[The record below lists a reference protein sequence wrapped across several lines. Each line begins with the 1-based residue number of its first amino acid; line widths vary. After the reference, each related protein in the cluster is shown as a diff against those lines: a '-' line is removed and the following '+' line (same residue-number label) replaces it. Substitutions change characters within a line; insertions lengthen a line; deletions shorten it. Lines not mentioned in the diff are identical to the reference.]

1 MLWGYRRLTAGDNPF
16 YLIEINFI
24 IKMSSNQVKPMP
36 DYRQQ
41 AVIATR
47 VADNENFC
55 YSSISEMIEQLKP
68 VCPHL
73 SPAVVTQCFNGKRKE
88 CDGYTFKKVDM
99 GSLESDTTLT
109 SQGKP
114 SVEDLAFT
122 QKFIRSPKGKPANN
136 LQNTQLIIENDPRIM
151 GKLSYNTMI
160 DERQYMGEPVKDS
173 LYYDLASI
181 VEEYLG
187 VYSDQHIT
195 KAVDRV
201 CRKNSY
207 HPIQTVISNLTWDG
221 TKRLETILIE
231 LLGAKDNKLNRA
243 LTVKWF
249 YGLMKRQFEEGC
261 NWDHMLVLHDKCGG
275 TGKSTFP
282 SRIALDEFCSSNIDI
297 DNLEDK
303 DNIALMNHS
312 WIINFD
318 ELAHFDKPEM
328 ERIKKFLTGTYSK
341 TRPAYGREVKLFL
354 RHCVFFGS
362 TNNDYFLRDY
372 TDPDK
377 TERRFWIVECEGE
390 PHNREWWNKR
400 FPDDKRDQ
408 VLAEAYDFYKKNPEF
423 DYELTPEEDALL
435 FDVQSKYK
443 TANHDIELTSLIKSL
458 TNDRWPVYWQNSLYS
473 FKSVYKSLSNGD
485 GIQGDV
491 QIDAIPVDYVRS
503 IFKQKTAG
511 FITSAFKNKGWSKD
525 IYMFNGEITECYLRE
540 GVETN
545 VELNEDGQYVL
556 KDQSNEP
563 ELF

>member
-1 MLWGYRRLTAGDNPF
+1 
-16 YLIEINFI
+16 
-24 IKMSSNQVKPMP
+24 MP

-47 VADNENFC
+47 VADKEDFC

-99 GSLESDTTLT
+99 GSFESDTTLT

-122 QKFIRSPKGKPANN
+122 QNFIRSPKGKPVNN

-207 HPIQTVISNLTWDG
+207 HPIQTVITNLEWDG
-221 TKRLETILIE
+221 EKRLETILID

-297 DNLEDK
+297 DNLDDK

-328 ERIKKFLTGTYSK
+328 ERIKKFLTNTYSK
-341 TRPAYGREVKLFL
+341 TRPAYGKEVKMFY

-362 TNNDYFLRDY
+362 TNNNYFLRDY

-377 TERRFWIVECEGE
+377 VERRFWIVECEGE
-390 PHNREWWNKR
+390 PHNREWWNEH
-400 FPDDKRDQ
+400 FPDEIRDQ
-408 VLAEAYDFYKKNPEF
+408 VLAEAYDFYINNPKF
-423 DYELTPEEDALL
+423 DYDLTPEEDALL

-458 TNDRWPVYWQNSLYS
+458 TNDRWPVYWQNNLYS
-473 FKSVYKSLSNGD
+473 FRSVYKMLSNGD

-511 FITSAFKNKGWSKD
+511 FITSAFKNKGWSMD
-525 IYMFNGEITECYLRE
+525 VYMFNGEITECYLRE

>member
-1 MLWGYRRLTAGDNPF
+1 MTTNQ
-16 YLIEINFI
+16 
-24 IKMSSNQVKPMP
+24 IKQTT

-47 VADNENFC
+47 VADNEDFR

-99 GSLESDTTLT
+99 GSFESDTTLT

-122 QKFIRSPKGKPANN
+122 QNFIRSPKGKPANN
-136 LQNTQLIIENDPRIM
+136 LQNTQLIIENDPRIK

-207 HPIQTVISNLTWDG
+207 HPIQTVITNLKWDG
-221 TKRLETILIE
+221 EKRLETILIE
-231 LLGAKDNKLNRA
+231 LLGAKDNKLNRV

-341 TRPAYGREVKLFL
+341 TRPAYGKEVKLFL

-362 TNNDYFLRDY
+362 TNNNYFLRDY

-377 TERRFWIVECEGE
+377 AERRFWIVECEGE
-390 PHNREWWNKR
+390 PHNREWWNEH
-400 FPDDKRDQ
+400 FDNDKRDQ
-408 VLAEAYDFYKKNPEF
+408 VLAEAYDFYRNNPDF
-423 DYELTPEEDALL
+423 DYDLTPEEDALL
-435 FDVQSKYK
+435 FAVQNKYK

-473 FKSVYKSLSNGD
+473 FRSVYKMLSNGD

-511 FITSAFKNKGWSKD
+511 FITSAFKNKGWSMD
-525 IYMFNGEITECYLRE
+525 VYMFNGEITECYLRE

>member
-1 MLWGYRRLTAGDNPF
+1 MTVGDNPF
-16 YLIEINFI
+16 YLIEIKII
-24 IKMSSNQVKPMP
+24 IKMSSNQSKQMP

-47 VADNENFC
+47 VADNEDFC

-68 VCPHL
+68 ICPHL

-99 GSLESDTTLT
+99 GSFESDTTLT
-109 SQGKP
+109 SRGKP

-122 QKFIRSPKGKPANN
+122 QNFIRSPKGKPVNN

-201 CRKNSY
+201 CRENSY
-207 HPIQTVISNLTWDG
+207 HPIQTVISNLEWDG
-221 TKRLETILIE
+221 EKRLETILIE

-297 DNLEDK
+297 DNLDDK
-303 DNIALMNHS
+303 DNVALMNHS

-328 ERIKKFLTGTYSK
+328 ERIKKFLTNTYSK
-341 TRPAYGREVKLFL
+341 IRPAYGREVKMFY

-362 TNNDYFLRDY
+362 TNNNYFLRDY

-390 PHNREWWNKR
+390 PHNREWWDEH
-400 FPDDKRDQ
+400 FPDDIRDQ
-408 VLAEAYDFYKKNPEF
+408 VLAEAYDFYKNNPKF

-435 FDVQSKYK
+435 FEVQSRYK

-473 FKSVYKSLSNGD
+473 FRSVYKMLSNGD

>member
-1 MLWGYRRLTAGDNPF
+1 
-16 YLIEINFI
+16 
-24 IKMSSNQVKPMP
+24 MSSNQVKQTP

-47 VADNENFC
+47 VADKEDFY

-99 GSLESDTTLT
+99 GSFESDTTLT
-109 SQGKP
+109 NQEKP

-122 QKFIRSPKGKPANN
+122 QNFIRSPKGKPVNN

-207 HPIQTVISNLTWDG
+207 HPIQTVITNLEWDG
-221 TKRLETILIE
+221 EKRLETILID

-243 LTVKWF
+243 LTIKWF

-328 ERIKKFLTGTYSK
+328 ERIKKFLTNTYSK
-341 TRPAYGREVKLFL
+341 TRPAYGKEVKMFY

-362 TNNDYFLRDY
+362 TNNNYFLRDY

-390 PHNREWWNKR
+390 PHSREWWNEH
-400 FPDDKRDQ
+400 FDNDKRDQ
-408 VLAEAYDFYKKNPEF
+408 VLAEAYDFYKKNPNF
-423 DYELTPEEDALL
+423 DYELTREEDALL

-458 TNDRWPVYWQNSLYS
+458 TNDRWPVYWQNNLYS
-473 FKSVYKSLSNGD
+473 FRSVYKMLSNGD